1 LYNLTKIQLFHW
13 NASEAA
19 QYIDFLVSAGYE
31 VIYNASANPMDDLR
45 RMRQDPPAAVV
56 IDLSRLPS
64 HGREVGM
71 AIRSQKTTRYIP
83 LVFVSGEAEKVTRVR
98 SMLPDAVYT
107 TWEGIRQALKEAIEH
122 PPAEPIATTSAM
134 DAYAGQPLTK
144 KLGIK
149 SGMTI
154 GLVNTPSGFIEAL
167 GPLPEKVCLHEQPE
181 EHCDLL
187 IWFVRSRNELEQGMP
202 QVVARNDYRGVWI
215 AWPKKTS
222 GVSSDLTQPVV
233 RKAGLAVELVD
244 YKVCAIDATWS
255 GLLFSRRKE

>member
-1 LYNLTKIQLFHW
+1 MLKIHLFHW

-19 QYIDFLVSAGYE
+19 QYIDLLESTGYE
-31 VIYNASANPMDDLR
+31 VLYQASPNPMDDLR
-45 RMRQDPPAAVV
+45 RMRQEPPAAVV

-71 AIRSQKTTRYIP
+71 AIRSQKTTRCIP
-83 LVFVSGEAEKVTRVR
+83 LVFVSGAPEKVARVR

-107 TWEGIRQALKEAIEH
+107 TWEEIPEALKEAIEH
-122 PPAEPIATTSAM
+122 PPAEPIATNSAM
-134 DAYAGQPLTK
+134 DAYSGQPLTK

-149 SGMTI
+149 AEMTI
-154 GLVNTPSGFIEAL
+154 GLLNAPAGFIEEL
-167 GPLPEKVCLHEQPE
+167 GPLPETVCLYEQAE
-181 EHCDLL
+181 EQCELL
-187 IWFVRSRNELEQGMP
+187 IWFVRSRTELEQGMIP
-202 QVVARNDYRGVWI
+202 LAARNDFRGIWI

-233 RKAGLAVELVD
+233 RKAGLTAGLVD

-255 GLLFSRRKE
+255 GLLFSWRKG